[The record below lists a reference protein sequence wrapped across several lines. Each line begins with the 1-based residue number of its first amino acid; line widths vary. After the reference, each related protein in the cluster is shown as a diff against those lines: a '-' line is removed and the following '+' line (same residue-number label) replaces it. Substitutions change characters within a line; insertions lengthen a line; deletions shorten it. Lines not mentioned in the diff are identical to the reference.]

1 MSYSLKPYI
10 ELCEQN
16 ERPLDI
22 SVQETMPATFAFPEL
37 ANNDPYRQYRY
48 GIALAAAAAHEYKDF
63 AQKTSIGSCLV
74 TIARSNEEERIIQLA
89 ARLMGV
95 KSHLIS
101 TKTSEE
107 PKDTN
112 AKSIV

>member
-16 ERPLDI
+16 ERPL
-22 SVQETMPATFAFPEL
+22 SHAVQETMPATYAFPEL

-48 GIALAAAAAHEYKDF
+48 GIALAAAAAHDYKDF
-63 AQKTSIGSCLV
+63 AQKTSIGASLV
-74 TIARSNEEERIIQLA
+74 AVARSSEEERIIQLA

-101 TKTSEE
+101 TPHSEE

-112 AKSIV
+112 IKGII

>member
-1 MSYSLKPYI
+1 MSFSLRPYI
-10 ELCEQN
+10 EVCEQHD
-16 ERPLDI
+16 RPLDHA
-22 SVQETMPATFAFPEL
+22 VQETMPTTFAFPEL

-48 GIALAAAAAHEYKDF
+48 GIALAAAAAHASKEF
-63 AQKTSIGSCLV
+63 AQETSIGSSLV
-74 TIARSNEEERIIQLA
+74 AIARSSEEERIIQLA

-101 TKTSEE
+101 TPSSEE

>member
-16 ERPLDI
+16 EHPLDY
-22 SVQETMPATFAFPEL
+22 SVRETMPATFSFPEL

-48 GIALAAAAAHEYKDF
+48 GIALAAAAAHEYKEF
-63 AQKTSIGSCLV
+63 AQKTAMGASLV
-74 TIARSNEEERIIQLA
+74 AVARSSEEERIIQLA

-95 KSHLIS
+95 K
-101 TKTSEE
+101 
-107 PKDTN
+107 
-112 AKSIV
+112 